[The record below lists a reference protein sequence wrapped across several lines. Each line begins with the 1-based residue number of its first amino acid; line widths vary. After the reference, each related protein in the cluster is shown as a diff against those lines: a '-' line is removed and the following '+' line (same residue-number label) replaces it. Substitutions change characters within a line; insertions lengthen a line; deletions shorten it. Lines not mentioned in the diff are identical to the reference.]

1 MEKGLMERVNWED
14 LGLADV
20 PGNGGMSEDN
30 RGVKSSCA
38 DWGDSIKRTDDL
50 DRIAFFLP
58 PQEPTE
64 ERGLTTRSM

>member
-1 MEKGLMERVNWED
+1 MQTYLSCLKNHKQDQSKCRLESKNYLGCRMEKGLMERVNWED

-38 DWGDSIKRTDDL
+38 D
-50 DRIAFFLP
+50 
-58 PQEPTE
+58 
-64 ERGLTTRSM
+64 